1 MTISSGFNRLV
12 QNTRQLVTRP
22 SRNSAEAATT
32 TLPAEV
38 DVFATSNVLGM
49 FDSNNVP
56 ITSTY
61 RPRAP
66 LYHFDLNTQPGP
78 SHFYNYAQP
87 PNNTLSAWTK
97 DFAGQDIYVG
107 HGKIEEVG
115 SDLEES
121 ANQDLAS
128 PSKLGPLLSLN
139 AGDHE
144 SNELI
149 NDELSH
155 LSPPPCPKLRRL
167 PSLQPTLTCSD
178 HMSFGT
184 TSIPAIT
191 ATNAG
196 SSVQLPDDSVEVHLV
211 THNLV
216 MVESSLEDVQFM
228 NTLFLANSVEHDLSG
243 HLDIC
248 AHIEESL
255 ESLRGTLTQRTR
267 MGAEEWSVRSLSWH
281 QKHMN
286 RLLSLK
292 RTLQRLA
299 RLRQLIET
307 HSLRSHQRTAVRVKL
322 EQHEAKLAD
331 LASKYSAAFGRLG
344 LRHLHFLLRQSH
356 DEARDLHRARRS
368 SRESSFERRW
378 AEGKSLRAGL
388 RVVFHDQK
396 NLYYNN
402 KSRLRSRQSWVQ

>member
-1 MTISSGFNRLV
+1 MRTWKLLNSFFLISCPHKSILFLFLYPPPPPFFMTSSSYFNRLV
-12 QNTRQLVTRP
+12 QNTRQLVARP
-22 SRNSAEAATT
+22 SRNSSEAATT
-32 TLPAEV
+32 TLPAEPHTHSPV

-78 SHFYNYAQP
+78 THFYNYAQP
-87 PNNTLSAWTK
+87 PNNTISAWTK

-128 PSKLGPLLSLN
+128 RFKLGPLLSLN
-139 AGDHE
+139 TGDEHE

-149 NDELSH
+149 NDQLSH

-167 PSLQPTLTCSD
+167 PSLQPTLTGSD

-184 TSIPAIT
+184 MSIPAIT

-196 SSVQLPDDSVEVHLV
+196 SSLQLPDDSVEVHLV

-228 NTLFLANSVEHDLSG
+228 NT
-243 HLDIC
+243 
-248 AHIEESL
+248 
-255 ESLRGTLTQRTR
+255 
-267 MGAEEWSVRSLSWH
+267 
-281 QKHMN
+281 
-286 RLLSLK
+286 
-292 RTLQRLA
+292 
-299 RLRQLIET
+299 
-307 HSLRSHQRTAVRVKL
+307 VRV
-322 EQHEAKLAD
+322 
-331 LASKYSAAFGRLG
+331 SC
-344 LRHLHFLLRQSH
+344 
-356 DEARDLHRARRS
+356 ARTFD
-368 SRESSFERRW
+368 
-378 AEGKSLRAGL
+378 
-388 RVVFHDQK
+388 
-396 NLYYNN
+396 
-402 KSRLRSRQSWVQ
+402 VQCDRP